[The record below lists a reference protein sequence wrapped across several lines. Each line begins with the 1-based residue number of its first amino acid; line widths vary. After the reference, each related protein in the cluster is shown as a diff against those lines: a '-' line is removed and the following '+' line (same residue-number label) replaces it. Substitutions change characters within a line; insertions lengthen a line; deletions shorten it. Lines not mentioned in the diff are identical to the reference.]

1 MISVI
6 IPTLNAQSGLAA
18 TLTALVPATVD
29 GIVREV
35 IVVDGG
41 STDRTAAIADEAGT
55 RFVTRSGGRG
65 YQLLA
70 GAHRARFPWLL
81 FLHADTVLQAGW
93 EREATALMEAVD
105 SGRRPLTAAAFRFAL
120 DDAGIGPAPAGGL
133 VRLRC
138 ALFRLPYG
146 DQGLLMPK
154 LLYTEIGG
162 LRRAAAHGGRRHRAQ
177 VEARPDRRCCR
188 RRAVTGAHALPA
200 QRLRAPLGAQP
211 VVPRALFSAPAERR
225 HRPLS
230 TGEAHGGKPITYA

>member
-81 FLHADTVLQAGW
+81 FLHADTVLQPGW

-105 SGRRPLTAAAFRFAL
+105 SGKRPLTAAAFRFAL
-120 DDAGIGPAPAGGL
+120 DDVGFGPRVLEQL

-146 DQGLLMPK
+146 DQGLLLPK

-162 LRRAAAHGGRRHRAQ
+162 FSALPLMEDVDIARKLKRRRLTMLQ
-177 VEARPDRRCCR
+177 S
-188 RRAVTGAHALPA
+188 RAVTAPQRFRRSGYLRRSARNLTCLALYF
-200 QRLRAPLGAQP
+200 LRAPNSVIARFYG
-211 VVPRALFSAPAERR
+211 
-225 HRPLS
+225 
-230 TGEAHGGKPITYA
+230 